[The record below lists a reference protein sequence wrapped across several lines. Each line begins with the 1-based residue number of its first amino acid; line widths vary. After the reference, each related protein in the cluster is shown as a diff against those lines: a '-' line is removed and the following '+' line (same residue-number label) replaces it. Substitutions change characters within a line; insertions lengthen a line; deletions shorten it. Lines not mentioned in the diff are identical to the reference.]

1 MAKLTD
7 YQIAKIELKNFT
19 KEIITKFPNDK
30 PFCRQEINW
39 YAEYSCQNF
48 KQLKNYESREVRMFE
63 ERLHNYACKLHPKD

>member
-1 MAKLTD
+1 MEKLTQ
-7 YQIAKIELKNFT
+7 YQTTKIELKNFA

-30 PFCRQEINW
+30 PLCREEINILTH
-39 YAEYSCQNF
+39 SLCQTF